1 MRENPTKKKQVSDR
15 FLSLTEVGAIL
26 RLTDTEIQ
34 AWIASGELPTVSY
47 QGSNI
52 ISEAELNEFLDRI
65 RSPVDPCTLRRKEQ
79 EKENLTFYYLISFSS
94 NPQLSDLRYSLP
106 DSQISQ
112 KIRGK

>member
-1 MRENPTKKKQVSDR
+1 MVTQASALLTYQARRVTRRAFFVLTTHQEDWMRENPTKKKQVSDR

-65 RSPVDPCTLRRKEQ
+65 RRSGRSLHAQ
-79 EKENLTFYYLISFSS
+79 EKGA
-94 NPQLSDLRYSLP
+94 
-106 DSQISQ
+106 
-112 KIRGK
+112 GKEI